1 MSKQRRTFSAEFK
14 REAAALVLDQGYS
27 HIDACRSLGV
37 VDSALR
43 RWVKQLEAERQ
54 GVTPKSKA
62 LTPEQQKIQE
72 LEARINR
79 LEREKAI
86 FKKGYRSL
94 DVGRTR
100 SYALIDQLSE
110 QESVEVVC
118 SAFDVARSCYYVHRL
133 RRRRVDARRVA
144 LRSQVNQLF
153 SQSRGSA
160 GSRSIL
166 GMLREE
172 GVTIGRFRVRR
183 LMRELGLVSKQP
195 GSHAYKQAT
204 VERPDIPNRLNREF
218 ATEHPNQVWCGDITY
233 VWAQGRW
240 HYLAAVLDLHTRR
253 VIGWAFSAKP
263 DAELVIKA
271 LDMAYEQRGKP
282 QQVLFHSDR
291 SAKPDAELV
300 IKALDMAYEQ
310 RGKPQ
315 QVLFHSDQGSQYASR
330 LFRQRLWRYRMQQSM
345 SRRGNCWDNSPM
357 ERLFRSLKSEWV
369 PSTGYLTAQEA
380 QRDISHYLMHRYNW
394 IRPHQ
399 FNDGLPPAVAEE
411 KLNPLSG
418 MG

>member
-1 MSKQRRTFSAEFK
+1 M
-14 REAAALVLDQGYS
+14 
-27 HIDACRSLGV
+27 
-37 VDSALR
+37 
-43 RWVKQLEAERQ
+43 
-54 GVTPKSKA
+54 
-62 LTPEQQKIQE
+62 
-72 LEARINR
+72 
-79 LEREKAI
+79 
-86 FKKGYRSL
+86 
-94 DVGRTR
+94 
-100 SYALIDQLSE
+100 
-110 QESVEVVC
+110 VC

-195 GSHAYKQAT
+195 GSHVYKQAT

-240 HYLAAVLDLHTRR
+240 HYLAVVLDLHTRR

-271 LDMAYEQRGKP
+271 LDMAYEQRG
-282 QQVLFHSDR
+282 R
-291 SAKPDAELV
+291 
-300 IKALDMAYEQ
+300 
-310 RGKPQ
+310 PQ

>member
-79 LEREKAI
+79 LERETAI

-271 LDMAYEQRGKP
+271 LDMTYEQRG
-282 QQVLFHSDR
+282 R
-291 SAKPDAELV
+291 
-300 IKALDMAYEQ
+300 
-310 RGKPQ
+310 PQ

>member
-79 LEREKAI
+79 LERENAI
-86 FKKGYRSL
+86 FKKGYSSL

-153 SQSRGSA
+153 SQSQGSA

-195 GSHAYKQAT
+195 GSHAYKQAM

-253 VIGWAFSAKP
+253 VIGWAF
-263 DAELVIKA
+263 
-271 LDMAYEQRGKP
+271 
-282 QQVLFHSDR
+282 

>member
-195 GSHAYKQAT
+195 GSHAYRQAT

-253 VIGWAFSAKP
+253 VIGWAF
-263 DAELVIKA
+263 
-271 LDMAYEQRGKP
+271 
-282 QQVLFHSDR
+282 

>member
-118 SAFDVARSCYYVHRL
+118 SAFEVARSCYYVHRL

-271 LDMAYEQRGKP
+271 LDMAYEQRG
-282 QQVLFHSDR
+282 R
-291 SAKPDAELV
+291 
-300 IKALDMAYEQ
+300 
-310 RGKPQ
+310 PQ

>member
-271 LDMAYEQRGKP
+271 LDMAYEQRG
-282 QQVLFHSDR
+282 R
-291 SAKPDAELV
+291 
-300 IKALDMAYEQ
+300 
-310 RGKPQ
+310 PQ

-345 SRRGNCWDNSPM
+345 SRWGNCWDNSPM

>member
-110 QESVEVVC
+110 QESMEVVC

-282 QQVLFHSDR
+282 QQVLFHSD
-291 SAKPDAELV
+291 
-300 IKALDMAYEQ
+300 
-310 RGKPQ
+310 
-315 QVLFHSDQGSQYASR
+315 QGSQYASR

>member
-72 LEARINR
+72 LEARIDR

-282 QQVLFHSDR
+282 QQVLFHSD
-291 SAKPDAELV
+291 
-300 IKALDMAYEQ
+300 
-310 RGKPQ
+310 
-315 QVLFHSDQGSQYASR
+315 QGSQYASR

>member
-79 LEREKAI
+79 LEREKALL
-86 FKKGYRSL
+86 KKGYRSL

-282 QQVLFHSDR
+282 QQVLFHSD
-291 SAKPDAELV
+291 
-300 IKALDMAYEQ
+300 
-310 RGKPQ
+310 
-315 QVLFHSDQGSQYASR
+315 QGSQYASR

>member
-1 MSKQRRTFSAEFK
+1 
-14 REAAALVLDQGYS
+14 
-27 HIDACRSLGV
+27 
-37 VDSALR
+37 
-43 RWVKQLEAERQ
+43 
-54 GVTPKSKA
+54 
-62 LTPEQQKIQE
+62 
-72 LEARINR
+72 
-79 LEREKAI
+79 
-86 FKKGYRSL
+86 
-94 DVGRTR
+94 
-100 SYALIDQLSE
+100 
-110 QESVEVVC
+110 
-118 SAFDVARSCYYVHRL
+118 
-133 RRRRVDARRVA
+133 RRVDARRVA

-204 VERPDIPNRLNREF
+204 VERPDIANRLNREF
-218 ATEHPNQVWCGDITY
+218 ATKHPNQVWCGDITY

-240 HYLAAVLDLHTRR
+240 HYLAAVLDLHTRQ

-271 LDMAYEQRGKP
+271 LDMAYEQRG
-282 QQVLFHSDR
+282 R
-291 SAKPDAELV
+291 
-300 IKALDMAYEQ
+300 
-310 RGKPQ
+310 PQ
-315 QVLFHSDQGSQYASR
+315 QVLFHSDQVSQYASR

-380 QRDISHYLMHRYNW
+380 QRDVSHYLMHRYNW

-399 FNDGLPPAVAEE
+399 FNDGLPSAVAEE

>member
-1 MSKQRRTFSAEFK
+1 QRRTFSAEFK

-79 LEREKAI
+79 LERENAI
-86 FKKGYRSL
+86 FKKGYSSL

-118 SAFDVARSCYYVHRL
+118 SAFEVARSCYYVHRL

-282 QQVLFHSDR
+282 QQVLFHSD
-291 SAKPDAELV
+291 
-300 IKALDMAYEQ
+300 
-310 RGKPQ
+310 
-315 QVLFHSDQGSQYASR
+315 QGSQYASR

>member
-153 SQSRGSA
+153 NQSRGSA
-160 GSRSIL
+160 GSRSML

-282 QQVLFHSDR
+282 QQVLFHSD
-291 SAKPDAELV
+291 
-300 IKALDMAYEQ
+300 
-310 RGKPQ
+310 
-315 QVLFHSDQGSQYASR
+315 QGSQYASR

-394 IRPHQ
+394 ISPHQ

>member
-282 QQVLFHSDR
+282 QQVLFHSD
-291 SAKPDAELV
+291 
-300 IKALDMAYEQ
+300 
-310 RGKPQ
+310 
-315 QVLFHSDQGSQYASR
+315 QGSQYASR
-330 LFRQRLWRYRMQQSM
+330 LFRQRLWRYRMHQSM

>member
-282 QQVLFHSDR
+282 QQVLFHSD
-291 SAKPDAELV
+291 
-300 IKALDMAYEQ
+300 
-310 RGKPQ
+310 
-315 QVLFHSDQGSQYASR
+315 QGSQYASR

-345 SRRGNCWDNSPM
+345 SRRGNCWENSPM

>member
-1 MSKQRRTFSAEFK
+1 MSKQRRAFSAEFK

-100 SYALIDQLSE
+100 SCALIDQLSE

-204 VERPDIPNRLNREF
+204 VERPDIPNRLNRKF

-271 LDMAYEQRGKP
+271 LDMAYEQRG
-282 QQVLFHSDR
+282 R
-291 SAKPDAELV
+291 
-300 IKALDMAYEQ
+300 
-310 RGKPQ
+310 PQ

>member
-204 VERPDIPNRLNREF
+204 VERPDIPNRLNRKF

-271 LDMAYEQRGKP
+271 LDMAYEQRG
-282 QQVLFHSDR
+282 R
-291 SAKPDAELV
+291 
-300 IKALDMAYEQ
+300 
-310 RGKPQ
+310 PQ

-399 FNDGLPPAVAEE
+399 FNNGLPPAVAEE

>member
-144 LRSQVNQLF
+144 LRSQVTQLF

-204 VERPDIPNRLNREF
+204 VERPDIPNRLNRKF

-271 LDMAYEQRGKP
+271 LDMAYEQRG
-282 QQVLFHSDR
+282 R
-291 SAKPDAELV
+291 
-300 IKALDMAYEQ
+300 
-310 RGKPQ
+310 PQ

>member
-1 MSKQRRTFSAEFK
+1 M
-14 REAAALVLDQGYS
+14 
-27 HIDACRSLGV
+27 
-37 VDSALR
+37 
-43 RWVKQLEAERQ
+43 
-54 GVTPKSKA
+54 
-62 LTPEQQKIQE
+62 
-72 LEARINR
+72 
-79 LEREKAI
+79 
-86 FKKGYRSL
+86 
-94 DVGRTR
+94 
-100 SYALIDQLSE
+100 
-110 QESVEVVC
+110 VC

-160 GSRSIL
+160 GSCSIL

-240 HYLAAVLDLHTRR
+240 HYLVAVLDLHTRR

-271 LDMAYEQRGKP
+271 LDMAYEQRG
-282 QQVLFHSDR
+282 R
-291 SAKPDAELV
+291 
-300 IKALDMAYEQ
+300 
-310 RGKPQ
+310 PQ

-345 SRRGNCWDNSPM
+345 SRRGNCWDNSQM

>member
-1 MSKQRRTFSAEFK
+1 
-14 REAAALVLDQGYS
+14 
-27 HIDACRSLGV
+27 
-37 VDSALR
+37 
-43 RWVKQLEAERQ
+43 
-54 GVTPKSKA
+54 
-62 LTPEQQKIQE
+62 
-72 LEARINR
+72 
-79 LEREKAI
+79 
-86 FKKGYRSL
+86 
-94 DVGRTR
+94 
-100 SYALIDQLSE
+100 
-110 QESVEVVC
+110 
-118 SAFDVARSCYYVHRL
+118 
-133 RRRRVDARRVA
+133 
-144 LRSQVNQLF
+144 
-153 SQSRGSA
+153 
-160 GSRSIL
+160 
-166 GMLREE
+166 
-172 GVTIGRFRVRR
+172 
-183 LMRELGLVSKQP
+183 MRELGLVSKQP

-271 LDMAYEQRGKP
+271 LDMAYEQRG
-282 QQVLFHSDR
+282 R
-291 SAKPDAELV
+291 
-300 IKALDMAYEQ
+300 
-310 RGKPQ
+310 PQ

-380 QRDISHYLMHRYNW
+380 QRDINHYLMHRYNW

-411 KLNPLSG
+411 NSTHCPGWVDHYILRLIESCGRRLTSLVAVTTRLPPVCDHASTRSLPLHPDQPSWDG
-418 MG
+418 VLAHLRPGPRECFDLGRGRPTSSQPGRAQSQERPLARLLRDRSSLHH

>member
-79 LEREKAI
+79 LERENAI
-86 FKKGYRSL
+86 FKKGYSSL

-118 SAFDVARSCYYVHRL
+118 SAFEVARSCYYVHRL
-133 RRRRVDARRVA
+133 RRRRVAARRVA

-253 VIGWAFSAKP
+253 VIGWAFST
-263 DAELVIKA
+263 
-271 LDMAYEQRGKP
+271 
-282 QQVLFHSDR
+282 
-291 SAKPDAELV
+291 KPDAELV

-394 IRPHQ
+394 ISPHQ

>member
-72 LEARINR
+72 MEARINQ

-144 LRSQVNQLF
+144 LRSQVKQLF

-253 VIGWAFSAKP
+253 VIGWVFSAKP

-271 LDMAYEQRGKP
+271 LDMAYEQRG
-282 QQVLFHSDR
+282 R
-291 SAKPDAELV
+291 
-300 IKALDMAYEQ
+300 
-310 RGKPQ
+310 PQ

-411 KLNPLSG
+411 KLNPLSR